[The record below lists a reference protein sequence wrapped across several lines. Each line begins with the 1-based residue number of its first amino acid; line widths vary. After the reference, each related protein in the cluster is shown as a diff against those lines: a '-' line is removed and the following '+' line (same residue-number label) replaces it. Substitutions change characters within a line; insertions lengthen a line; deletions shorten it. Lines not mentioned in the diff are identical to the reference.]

1 MSKWTISKSF
11 YSVITFSVK
20 GYKKNHTTQKKSILE
35 KLEYFSPGHFWKKCV
50 SEVGSQEIK
59 LGKRDYLI
67 FIFVFEKFSM
77 FSENQAGEEGLFV
90 SNNDLELV

>member
-1 MSKWTISKSF
+1 MDNIEISLFCNNIFSIRIQEKS
-11 YSVITFSVK
+11 YNT
-20 GYKKNHTTQKKSILE
+20 KKSILE

-90 SNNDLELV
+90 SNNDLQDSLKR